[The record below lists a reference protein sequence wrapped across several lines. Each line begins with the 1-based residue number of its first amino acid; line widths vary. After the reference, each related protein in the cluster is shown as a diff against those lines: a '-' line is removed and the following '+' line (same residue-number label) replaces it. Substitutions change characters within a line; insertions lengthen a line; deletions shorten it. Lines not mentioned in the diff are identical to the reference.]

1 MDSHPLD
8 DRGPSDWEPTNPVWE
23 TIQFLLSP
31 LASLKLTVVLLLMS
45 VFIVFVG
52 TLAQVD
58 KDIWEV
64 INDYFRTTN
73 GDFIVWIKPS
83 IFFPPAF
90 FPDRPAIANADFALP
105 YPKGWMIGVGLMLN
119 LFAAHLVRF
128 KVQSKDMR
136 LAAGFA
142 IIGIGTVATWLII
155 LFDLGA
161 SGSSVSAQTHQL
173 VWFSLAL
180 LLFLLGVASAFASA
194 FTDSKQ
200 LLRRCLFGLLA
211 VGLGGACI
219 AMFKTGPME
228 AGVMRIL
235 SQLLLALFASCVL
248 LAGAILVFKNRG
260 GIVLIHAGIAL
271 IMVHEIIVG
280 VAHTESRMQIAEGQ
294 SVNYSSDIRAV
305 ELAIVDESDRDKDE
319 MTVIPGSRFHT
330 GEVTEIAN
338 ELLPCKVRILTYVQ
352 NSDVRNKKSL
362 SAKDKAPENPATAG
376 IGENFSIVPVAQV
389 AGTDTGG
396 QVDVPAAYVE
406 FLDAKSGA
414 SIETLL
420 VTPHYEDSQPVTI
433 GDKTYQVALRFKR
446 IYHDFWVTLNDVQK
460 NDYKGTSNP
469 RDYSSFVEVEAKGGD
484 FDQRIWMNN
493 PMRYAG
499 QTFYQSSY
507 IPAGAMGGGSKE
519 ATVLQVVKNR
529 GWMAPYVACM
539 MVVVGMIAHF
549 GVTLL
554 RFLDRAN
561 RESTIIARAERIRG
575 GGLMEILTDPDFYG
589 GTGGIA
595 GMAVGLIVFVI
606 ALGYM
611 TSKGLTPEQKSDE
624 MNITAFG
631 QLPMWYKGRAMPLDT
646 FARNA
651 LLRLS
656 DRETARPPSTAW
668 VFQLSGK
675 ADQLESQQDNYQAF
689 LTSLDFA
696 EGTPKYELPTDW
708 KEQAAANGEELEDNV
723 FARIS
728 VPAEG
733 DEPLTLEIRNE
744 VFLVPDYESFTE
756 SRVNDW
762 QKSLGN
768 GAIDSYTWR
777 KSMRQAGQLVE
788 SELAEG
794 KLKVQSFD
802 LAGEENAR
810 QLATIVTP
818 TKSHPRQTA
827 TEWLLVLMSDA
838 DAARRIPVL
847 RLENTDVIS
856 SLELDPH
863 RSGLTYSMEEVQRNF
878 EALAREAA
886 AAGEIP
892 PKDRNLRQKKVIE
905 FANRVVLYAFLEQA
919 ISRPMQ
925 LPNTPE
931 FGAGSPA
938 ERAAIVD
945 RLAAFGREG
954 LNDFMTRNQTGPKP
968 LVVPVH
974 LDLGKKNARLTTL
987 TNDWDTLATA
997 WVQYQF
1003 LNEFKD
1009 NSAPAI
1015 SEFCGMLEAARD
1027 NDAATFNERLA
1038 AYHELLAK
1046 HRDPA
1051 TVSKADQDLPLNKV
1065 EAEAR
1070 YNRME
1075 LFSNLAI
1082 FYVIS
1087 LVVAFAGWLF
1097 APNFNQ
1103 RFSFFLSLGL
1113 LFVYTYAIYM
1123 RMYIS
1128 GRPPVTNLYSSAVF
1142 IGWATVL
1149 GGLILEPFT
1158 WKGFGNVVAAATGF
1172 AALRIADGLATD
1184 GDTIAVMEAVLDTQF
1199 WLATHVVCITLGYA
1213 ATFLAG
1219 AFGLIYLL
1227 RGILTPIGKS
1237 DLDYIGKITYGTLC
1251 FATFFSF
1258 FGTVLGGLWA
1268 DDSWGRFWGW
1278 DPKENGALIIVL
1290 WNAVIL
1296 HARWGNMIK
1305 ARGLAV
1311 LAVLGNI
1318 VVSWSWF
1325 GVNELGVGLHSYG
1338 FTEGRLRWLAIFA
1351 ASQVCLAVLGAL
1363 IPRNVWW
1370 SSKIANSS
1378 RLSDIGRE
1386 VDEGLVLEEA
1396 PPGA

>member
-8 DRGPSDWEPTNPVWE
+8 ERRRRDWEPTNPVWE
-23 TIQFLLSP
+23 TIQFLLAP

-64 INDYFRTTN
+64 INEYFRTTN
-73 GDFIVWIKPS
+73 GDYLVWIKPS

-90 FPDRPAIANADFALP
+90 FPDRPAIADSNFLLP
-105 YPKGWMIGVGLMLN
+105 FPKGWMIGVGLMLN

-128 KVQSKDMR
+128 KVQSKGEQ

-142 IIGIGTVATWLII
+142 VFGIGAVATWLII
-155 LFDLGA
+155 QFDIGGPQTSA
-161 SGSSVSAQTHQL
+161 SAGTHQL

-180 LLFLLGVASAFASA
+180 MLFLLGTASAFAAA

-200 LLRRCLFGLLA
+200 LLRRFLFGLLA
-211 VGLGGACI
+211 VVQGGACI
-219 AMFKTGPME
+219 AMFKSGPME
-228 AGVMRIL
+228 SGVMRIL
-235 SQLLLALFASCVL
+235 TQLLLALTVSCVL
-248 LAGAILVFKNRG
+248 LAGAVMVFKKRG

-271 IMVHEIIVG
+271 IMVHEVIVG

-305 ELAIVDESDRDKDE
+305 ELAIVDESDRDQDE
-319 MTVIPGSRFHT
+319 MTVIPGSRFHA
-330 GEVTEIAN
+330 GEATEISDD
-338 ELLPCKVRILTYVQ
+338 LLPCKVRVLTYVQ

-362 SAKDKAPENPATAG
+362 TTDDKAPENPATAG

-406 FLDAKSGA
+406 FLDPKSGD
-414 SIETLL
+414 SIQTLL
-420 VTPHYEDSQPVTI
+420 VTPHYEESQPVKI

-469 RDYSSFVEVEAKGGD
+469 RDYSSFIEVEAKGGD

-561 RESTIIARAERIRG
+561 RESTVIARAERIQG
-575 GGLMEILTDPDFYG
+575 GGLSEMLTDPEFYG
-589 GTGGIA
+589 GTGGMA
-595 GMAVGLIVFVI
+595 GMAVGLIVFFI

-611 TSKGLTPEQKSDE
+611 SSKGFIPEPKPEE
-624 MNITAFG
+624 MNVTAFG
-631 QLPMWYKGRAMPLDT
+631 QLPMWYKGRAMPMDT

-668 VFQLSGK
+668 VFQLYGS
-675 ADQLESQQDNYQAF
+675 ADQLEGQQKSYQAF
-689 LTSLDFA
+689 LASLDFA
-696 EGTPKYELPTDW
+696 EGTPKFELPGGW
-708 KEQAAANGEELEDNV
+708 EKQAAAATEEVEENV

-728 VPAEG
+728 VPVEG
-733 DEPLTLEIRNE
+733 GGPLTLEIRNE

-756 SRVNDW
+756 ARVNGW
-762 QKSLGN
+762 QKMLGN
-768 GAIDSYTWR
+768 SSIDSYAWR
-777 KSMRQAGQLVE
+777 KNMRAAGELAE

-794 KLKVQSFD
+794 KFKQQSFD
-802 LAGEENAR
+802 LAGEKDAR

-847 RLENTDVIS
+847 RLENTDVIT
-856 SLELDPH
+856 SLDLDPH

-886 AAGEIP
+886 AAGKID
-892 PKDRNLRQKKVIE
+892 PKSRNLRQKKVIE

-925 LPNTPE
+925 LPDTPD
-931 FGAGSPA
+931 FGAGSA
-938 ERAAIVD
+938 TERAAMVD

-974 LDLGKKNARLTTL
+974 LDRSKKDAPLTTL
-987 TNDWDTLATA
+987 AKDWDTLATA
-997 WVQYQF
+997 WVQYQY

-1009 NSAPAI
+1009 KSAPAI
-1015 SEFCGMLEAARD
+1015 TEFCGMLEAARD
-1027 NDAATFNERLA
+1027 NDAAKFNKRLA
-1038 AYHELLAK
+1038 AYHELLAT

-1051 TVSKADQDLPLNKV
+1051 NVTKVDQDLPLSKV

-1087 LVVAFAGWLF
+1087 LVVAFVGWLY

-1103 RFSFFLSLGL
+1103 RFSFVFSLGL
-1113 LFVYTYAIYM
+1113 IFVYTYAIYM

-1311 LAVLGNI
+1311 LSVLGNI

-1338 FTEGRLRWLAIFA
+1338 FTEGRLKWLAIFA
-1351 ASQVCLAVLGAL
+1351 TSQLCLAILGSL
-1363 IPRNVWW
+1363 IPRDLWW
-1370 SSKIANSS
+1370 SSKI
-1378 RLSDIGRE
+1378 SDALRPSDVGLE
-1386 VDEGLVLEEA
+1386 VDEGLVLDEA
-1396 PPGA
+1396 PHGA